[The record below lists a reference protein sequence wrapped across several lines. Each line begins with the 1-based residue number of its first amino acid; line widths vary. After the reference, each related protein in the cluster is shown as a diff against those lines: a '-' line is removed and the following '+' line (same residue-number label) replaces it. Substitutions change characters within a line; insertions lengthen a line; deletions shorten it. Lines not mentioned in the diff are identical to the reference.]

1 MDVCGRGDSLESE
14 PLPVTFSPGP
24 LSYLLSASVSPSV
37 NRNAKGLAEPF
48 QHLWARPRP
57 GTQ

>member
-37 NRNAKGLAEPF
+37 N
-48 QHLWARPRP
+48 
-57 GTQ
+57 